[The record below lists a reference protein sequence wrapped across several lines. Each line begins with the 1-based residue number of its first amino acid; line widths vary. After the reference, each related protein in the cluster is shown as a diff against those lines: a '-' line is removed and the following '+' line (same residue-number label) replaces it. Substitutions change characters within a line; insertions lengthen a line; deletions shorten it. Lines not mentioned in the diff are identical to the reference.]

1 MSKKSSQPFARI
13 GPGLYMGRRPPPD
26 PRIGQV
32 FDAVVLTAYEYQPKA
47 GEYGRALVLHVPLDD
62 MTGKPPTEHEKA
74 LACEAGKAVARWV
87 KQGKR
92 VLVTCRQGR
101 NRSGW
106 VTGSRSSNSACR
118 SRGPS
123 MRSAARAAMTRSKTR
138 TSSRSCVAT
147 AATPPRGRQGE
158 PSPVFDPA
166 GTPAASSV

>member
-1 MSKKSSQPFARI
+1 MRGTEHLIQPFARI

-106 VTGSRSSNSACR
+106 VTGLALLELGVPVQRAIDAIR
-118 SRGPS
+118 RVRGNDALENPHFVEEL
-123 MRSAARAAMTRSKTR
+123 RRYCGHPAERAA
-138 TSSRSCVAT
+138 
-147 AATPPRGRQGE
+147 G
-158 PSPVFDPA
+158 
-166 GTPAASSV
+166 